1 MESRLAG
8 GGHIIEDVSPLH
20 SQRRYHGEDAL
31 HKAATARTVGAEAG
45 LAPHHAMADAQLGGI
60 VCWLDH
66 RWFVQE
72 AQQVAALMMPPQFFE

>member
-1 MESRLAG
+1 M
-8 GGHIIEDVSPLH
+8 
-20 SQRRYHGEDAL
+20 RYLPGDH
-31 HKAATARTVGAEAG
+31 RGAQG
-45 LAPHHAMADAQLGGI
+45 SFGGI